1 MWGMLATAEV
11 PGNWLGGTPASSYQ
25 LILAAGA
32 LLVVAAALLW
42 FNRRTRITLE
52 SSAVSEE
59 LMAYLA
65 RIADAVERPAPQLP
79 QVPNVD
85 DITRE
90 VLLRLEQI
98 ANSKQTN
105 GKVRPMPQSMFGRE
119 YRTEG

>member
-1 MWGMLATAEV
+1 M
-11 PGNWLGGTPASSYQ
+11 
-25 LILAAGA
+25 LAAGA

-42 FNRRTRITLE
+42 FNRRTRIALD

-65 RIADAVERPAPQLP
+65 RIADAVERPAPQA
-79 QVPNVD
+79 PNID

-98 ANSKQTN
+98 ANSKQQN
-105 GKVRPMPQSMFGRE
+105 GKVKAIPQSMFGRE
-119 YRTEG
+119 YRPEG

>member
-1 MWGMLATAEV
+1 MWEAFAALD
-11 PGNWLGGTPASSYQ
+11 GNGLGSWVAGAPASSYQ
-25 LILAAGA
+25 LMLAAGA

-42 FNRRTRITLE
+42 FNRRTRIALD

-65 RIADAVERPAPQLP
+65 RIADAVERPAPQA
-79 QVPNVD
+79 PNID

-98 ANSKQTN
+98 ANSKQQN
-105 GKVRPMPQSMFGRE
+105 GKVKAIPQSMFGRE
-119 YRTEG
+119 YRPEG

>member
-1 MWGMLATAEV
+1 MWEVFATLD
-11 PGNWLGGTPASSYQ
+11 GNGLGSWLGGAPASSYQ
-25 LILAAGA
+25 LMLAAGA
-32 LLVVAAALLW
+32 LLVVAAVLLW
-42 FNRRTRITLE
+42 FSRRTRITLD

-65 RIADAVERPAPQLP
+65 RIAEAVERPAPQA
-79 QVPNVD
+79 PNID

-98 ANSKQTN
+98 ADSKQPN
-105 GKVRPMPQSMFGRE
+105 GKAKPMPQSMLRE